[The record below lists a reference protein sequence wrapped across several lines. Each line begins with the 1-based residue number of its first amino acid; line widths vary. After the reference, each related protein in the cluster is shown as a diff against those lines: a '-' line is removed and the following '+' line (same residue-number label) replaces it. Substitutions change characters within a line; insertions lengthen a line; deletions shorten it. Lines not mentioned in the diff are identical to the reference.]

1 VSEGGIE
8 QKKPFKLPWH
18 LLVFD
23 VVGAI
28 FVACG
33 LYQYTSVGKGMFLIG
48 AGILMMVPLVVYL
61 LNLSQHT
68 KSQQTKK

>member
-1 VSEGGIE
+1 ME

-23 VVGAI
+23 VVGGI
-28 FVACG
+28 FFAFG
-33 LYQYTSVGKGMFLIG
+33 LYQYISEGKGMYLIG
-48 AGILMMVPLVVYL
+48 AGILLMMPLVVYL

-68 KSQQTKK
+68 KSQQSKQ